1 MKPVKYGK
9 HGFSRRQFL
18 KTSAAASLLSSLP
31 RGIAIAA
38 ESAPI
43 KKTIPSSGERLSV
56 IGLGTSRT
64 FDVNPD
70 NLVGSPLMDV
80 MQAFFDND
88 GQLIDSSPMYGS
100 AEVVTGALLKRVKMR
115 QGLFSATKVWTNGRS
130 EGIKQMERSMQRL
143 GVEQIDLMQIHN
155 LRDWRTHID
164 TLVDWKAEGRI
175 RYIGITTSHGRYH
188 SELEKLLQQLPL
200 DFVQLSYNILNRTVE
215 QRLLPIARERGI
227 ATLINR
233 PYQRG
238 SLFRKVKGKPLPA
251 WTAEFDCASWGQF
264 FLKFIAAHPGV
275 TCVIPATSK
284 LKHMVDNMAAGYG
297 RLPDEA
303 TRQRMI
309 KLVEAL

>member
-1 MKPVKYGK
+1 MKLFKQGY
-9 HGFSRRQFL
+9 SRRQFL
-18 KTSAAASLLSSLP
+18 KTSGTASLMVSLAP
-31 RGIAIAA
+31 EFALAA
-38 ESAPI
+38 ESAVI

-64 FDVNPD
+64 FDVD
-70 NLVGSPLMDV
+70 SDSAVTSPLMEV
-80 MQAFFDND
+80 MQAFFDNG

-100 AEVVTGALLKRVKMR
+100 AEAVTGALVKRVKNK
-115 QGLFSATKVWTNGRS
+115 QDIFTATKVWTNGKR
-130 EGIKQMERSMQRL
+130 EGIEQMERSMQRL

-155 LRDWRTHID
+155 LVDWKTHID

-188 SELEKLLQQLPL
+188 DELEEILLQLPL
-200 DFVQLSYNILNRTVE
+200 DFVQFSYNILNRAAE
-215 QRLLPIARERGI
+215 QRLLPIAREKGI

-238 SLFRKVKGKPLPA
+238 SLFRKAKGKPLPA
-251 WTAEFDCASWGQF
+251 WAAEFDCVSWGQF
-264 FLKFIAAHPGV
+264 FLKFIAAHPAV
-275 TCVIPATSK
+275 TCIIPATSK

-309 KLVEAL
+309 RLIETL

>member
-1 MKPVKYGK
+1 MKTIK

-18 KTSAAASLLSSLP
+18 KTSGVASLMYSLAP
-31 RGIAIAA
+31 GFAVAS
-38 ESAPI
+38 ESAVI

-64 FDVNPD
+64 FDVDSD
-70 NLVGSPLMDV
+70 NAVTSQLMEV

-100 AEVVTGALLKRVKMR
+100 AEAVTGALVKQAKNK
-115 QGLFSATKVWTNGRS
+115 QGIFTATKVWTNGRG
-130 EGIKQMERSMQRL
+130 EGIEQMERSMRRL

-155 LRDWRTHID
+155 LRDWQTHID

-188 SELEKLLQQLPL
+188 DELEEILLQLPL
-200 DFVQLSYNILNRTVE
+200 DFVQFSYNILDRTVE
-215 QRLLPIARERGI
+215 QRLLPIAREKSI

-238 SLFRKVKGKPLPA
+238 SLFRRVKGKPLPA
-251 WTAEFDCASWGQF
+251 WATEFDCASWGQF
-264 FLKFIAAHPGV
+264 FLKFIAAHPAV
-275 TCVIPATSK
+275 TCIIPATSK

-309 KLVEAL
+309 RLIETL

>member
-1 MKPVKYGK
+1 MKQFKDE
-9 HGFSRRQFL
+9 FSRRQFL
-18 KTSAAASLLSSLP
+18 QTSTAASLMVSLAP
-31 RGIAIAA
+31 GFALAA
-38 ESAPI
+38 DSAVI

-64 FDVNPD
+64 FDVDSANA
-70 NLVGSPLMDV
+70 VTSPLMAV
-80 MQAFFDND
+80 MQAFFDNG

-100 AEVVTGALLKRVKMR
+100 AEAVTGALVK
-115 QGLFSATKVWTNGRS
+115 QVTNKQDIFTATKVWTDGKR
-130 EGIKQMERSMQRL
+130 EGIEQMERSMQRL

-155 LRDWRTHID
+155 LRDWQTHID
-164 TLVDWKAEGRI
+164 TLVDWKAEGKI

-188 SELEKLLQQLPL
+188 DELEEILQQLPL
-200 DFVQLSYNILNRTVE
+200 DFVQFSYNILNRTAE
-215 QRLLPIARERGI
+215 QRLLPIARGKGI

-251 WTAEFDCASWGQF
+251 WAAEFDCASWGQF
-264 FLKFIAAHPGV
+264 FLKFIAAHPAV
-275 TCVIPATSK
+275 TCIIPATSK
-284 LKHMVDNMAAGYG
+284 LRHMVDNMAAGYG

-309 KLVEAL
+309 KYIEAL